1 MPSFV
6 KTISILS
13 FLAASVQAHMRLYY
27 PYPFQ
32 AEENPYRTGPADE
45 FLTYPYNCCG
55 KKTPFPCRGYLNQVG
70 TPQGRPVAIWA
81 AGSTANF
88 SLTGTG
94 NHYGGSCQV
103 GFSIDNGTTWKVVRS
118 YEGNCPHRDGG
129 TDPAKQTFEFTVPAD
144 MPAGDH
150 IFAWTWFNREQEFYM
165 VCSPV
170 MITSSSTS
178 TVSPAGASPA
188 SSSASAPVPAG
199 TGSSS
204 SSGSTYTDSNGC
216 TCTCPRLSTSSRR
229 TPILPGNYNLV
240 PASHKRQD
248 SGSDIKPGSSAPP
261 HVAFADRPSF
271 LFADLDNGCRT
282 PNGNAEVKFP
292 NPGPDVVRG
301 DGAYPL
307 ALPTG
312 KKCGN

>member
-6 KTISILS
+6 KTISIIS
-13 FLAASVQAHMRLYY
+13 FFVASVQAHMRLYY

-45 FLTYPYNCCG
+45 YLTYPYNCCG

-70 TPQGRPVAIWA
+70 TPQGRPVATWA

-170 MITSSSTS
+170 TITSSSNS

-188 SSSASAPVPAG
+188 SSSASAP
-199 TGSSS
+199 
-204 SSGSTYTDSNGC
+204 
-216 TCTCPRLSTSSRR
+216 
-229 TPILPGNYNLV
+229 
-240 PASHKRQD
+240 
-248 SGSDIKPGSSAPP
+248 PGSSAPP

-292 NPGPDVVRG
+292 NPGPDVVQG

-312 KKCGN
+312 EKCGN